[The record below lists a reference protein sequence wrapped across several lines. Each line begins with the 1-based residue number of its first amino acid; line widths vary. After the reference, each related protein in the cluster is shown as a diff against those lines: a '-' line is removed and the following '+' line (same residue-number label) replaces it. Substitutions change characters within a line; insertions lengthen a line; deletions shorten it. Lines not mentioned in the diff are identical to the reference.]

1 MRGPAQEKTAAVRRV
16 VQAVLQRPAAL
27 PLPSAGANLRRVR
40 PVTAGL
46 SGAFL
51 LLKQGAIW
59 VEPWSFFRFT
69 PGLFTGVGRFLSLPH
84 SSDRP
89 GPRPIQGGGQYVPRD
104 EKRL

>member
-1 MRGPAQEKTAAVRRV
+1 MGCGVLYKREPPRISRV

-51 LLKQGAIW
+51 
-59 VEPWSFFRFT
+59 
-69 PGLFTGVGRFLSLPH
+69 
-84 SSDRP
+84 
-89 GPRPIQGGGQYVPRD
+89 Y
-104 EKRL
+104 